1 MGGRRRK
8 RGPIST
14 NVPDRDLE
22 IGGFVRARRKAN
34 RLTQRGLA
42 ADDGG
47 SGPSEVIVGS
57 LPLTLTSYRHV
68 RDSDGSAT
76 IDGGE
81 TWLAFHASGAAFL
94 APA

>member
-14 NVPDRDLE
+14 DVPDRDLE

-42 ADDGG
+42 ELAG
-47 SGPSEVIVGS
+47 VGTR
-57 LPLTLTSYRHV
+57 LVVELERGKATV
-68 RDSDGSAT
+68 RMDVANKV
-76 IDGGE
+76 
-81 TWLAFHASGAAFL
+81 LAVFGKRLGVVEAKREDE
-94 APA
+94 